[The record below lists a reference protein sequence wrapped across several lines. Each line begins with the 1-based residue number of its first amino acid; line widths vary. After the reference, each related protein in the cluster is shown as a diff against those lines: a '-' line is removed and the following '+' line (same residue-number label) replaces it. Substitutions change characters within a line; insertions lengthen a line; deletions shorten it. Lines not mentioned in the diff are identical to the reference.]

1 MSGQEERVSV
11 KKAIF
16 EGMVY
21 DSLER
26 QLPVVYVGDEPTYV
40 IDDSGFERHVSA
52 GDVDRQVWNF
62 LSEGIEGNEDVLAE
76 QVAKFSGQDDIF
88 SLAMIRKQFENRD
101 QQFVELQ
108 EKGFPY
114 DARMY
119 MIMIGFQIIV
129 NQRGEL
135 LEVKQPAGSIGE
147 EEE

>member
-1 MSGQEERVSV
+1 
-11 KKAIF
+11 
-16 EGMVY
+16 
-21 DSLER
+21 
-26 QLPVVYVGDEPTYV
+26 
-40 IDDSGFERHVSA
+40 
-52 GDVDRQVWNF
+52 
-62 LSEGIEGNEDVLAE
+62 
-76 QVAKFSGQDDIF
+76 
-88 SLAMIRKQFENRD
+88 MIRKQFENRD

>member
-1 MSGQEERVSV
+1 M

-26 QLPVVYVGDEPTYV
+26 QLPVAYVGDEPTYV

-52 GDVDRQVWNF
+52 DEVDRQVWNF

-76 QVAKFSGQDDIF
+76 QIAKLSGQDDIF
-88 SLAMIRKQFENRD
+88 SFAMIRKQFENRD
-101 QQFVELQ
+101 QQFLELQ
-108 EKGFPY
+108 DKGFPY

-119 MIMIGFQIIV
+119 MIMIGFKVIV
-129 NQRGEL
+129 NHRGEL
-135 LEVKQPAGSIGE
+135 VEVKQPAVTSGDDE
-147 EEE
+147 E

>member
-1 MSGQEERVSV
+1 M

-52 GDVDRQVWNF
+52 GDVDRQVWNV
-62 LSEGIEGNEDVLAE
+62 LSEGIEGNEDILAE
-76 QVAKFSGQDDIF
+76 QVAKLSGQDDIF
-88 SLAMIRKQFENRD
+88 SLAMIRRQFENRD
-101 QQFVELQ
+101 QQFFELQ

-119 MIMIGFQIIV
+119 MIMIGFKIV
-129 NQRGEL
+129 VNHRGEV
-135 LEVKQPAGSIGE
+135 LEIKQPAVTNGDE
-147 EEE
+147 EE